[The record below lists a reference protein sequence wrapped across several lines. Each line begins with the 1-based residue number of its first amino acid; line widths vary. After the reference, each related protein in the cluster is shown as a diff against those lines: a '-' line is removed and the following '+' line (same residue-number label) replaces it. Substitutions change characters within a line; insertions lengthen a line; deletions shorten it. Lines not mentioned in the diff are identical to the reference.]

1 MYRRA
6 RRADKQPVTVFAE
19 RWWQVLPLPLTDHD
33 RTAGYWWEISL
44 RQVEVSRTL
53 VFAAPRHARAF
64 FEALVA
70 DNLDIGRPEQLEV
83 IVNRRT
89 RGPIPQGAFKT
100 KVVTRGVDVTVN
112 AFYKHSRIK
121 AVPQRRPSLAHRDPS
136 LNDPYDLSCQRR
148 LHNLDDLPGQGPCRQ
163 PPTGGY

>member
-83 IVNRRT
+83 IVNDLARLRRNIHRLPGRNLYT
-89 RGPIPQGAFKT
+89 LTADGLRFAI
-100 KVVTRGVDVTVN
+100 
-112 AFYKHSRIK
+112 FYTTIHSRVLRPAPPALRAALRTIDHHID
-121 AVPQRRPSLAHRDPS
+121 QRLAHA
-136 LNDPYDLSCQRR
+136 R
-148 LHNLDDLPGQGPCRQ
+148 L
-163 PPTGGY
+163 PTAA